1 MHAPPI
7 QVPRTRVQQL
17 LVRQIHVA
25 LIHVLLTLVLLT
37 LAQLIRAPQ
46 KLVALTLVPQMPVV
60 PTLALLKTPVPQP
73 ILVPLVGRVLHQLH
87 HLMLAKR
94 SFKRFMNA

>member
-1 MHAPPI
+1 MIAPPI
-7 QVPRTRVQQL
+7 HVPRTLVPQL

-46 KLVALTLVPQMPVV
+46 KHVTLILVLPI
-60 PTLALLKTPVPQP
+60 LALLKTPVPQP

-87 HLMLAKR
+87 HLMLAKT